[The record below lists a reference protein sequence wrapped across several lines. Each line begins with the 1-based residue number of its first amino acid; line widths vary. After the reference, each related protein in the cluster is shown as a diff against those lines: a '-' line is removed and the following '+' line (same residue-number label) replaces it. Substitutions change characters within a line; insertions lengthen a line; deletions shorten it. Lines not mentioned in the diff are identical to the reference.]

1 LSLDEFS
8 QHKGQGRYVTTVV
21 DLDHPSL
28 LEVIDSHQQDD
39 LIATLSALYPVA
51 ERMAVE
57 EVSID
62 MWASY
67 TTVVRTVF
75 PQATIVY
82 DRFHVMQHVNREINH
97 LRKQMKVKFKGAPH
111 LLWKHHQDLDDD
123 QRARLHQGLKEHPCL
138 AMAYELKEELFTLY
152 ETARSV
158 SGARRQLRRWLRM
171 ARLLYVDSA
180 AMIERHLEGICQ
192 YFANHTTSGIT
203 EGINTRIKLIKRQGY
218 GFPCFPHFR
227 LRLLACLGRS

>member
-1 LSLDEFS
+1 MSLDEFS
-8 QHKGQGRYVTTVV
+8 QHKGQGHYVTTVV
-21 DLDHPSL
+21 DLDHASL
-28 LEVIDSHQQDD
+28 LEVIDSHQQEE
-39 LIATLSALYPVA
+39 LIAALTALYPVA
-51 ERMAVE
+51 ERLAVE

-67 TTVVRTVF
+67 TTVVTTVF

-82 DRFHVMQHVNREINH
+82 ARFHVMQHVNRDLNR

-123 QRARLHQGLKEHPCL
+123 QRVRLRQGLKDHPCL
-138 AMAYELKEELFTLY
+138 AIAYDLKEELYTLY

-158 SGARRQLRRWLRM
+158 NGAQRQLRRWLRI
-171 ARLLYVDSA
+171 ARLLYADSA

-192 YFANHTTSGIT
+192 YFAHHTTSWIT
-203 EGINTRIKLIKRQGY
+203 EGINTRI
-218 GFPCFPHFR
+218 
-227 LRLLACLGRS
+227 

>member
-1 LSLDEFS
+1 MSLDEFS
-8 QHKGQGRYVTTVV
+8 QHKGQGHYVTTVV
-21 DLDHPSL
+21 DLDHASL
-28 LEVIDSHQQDD
+28 LEVIDSHQQEE
-39 LIATLSALYPVA
+39 LIAALTALYPVA
-51 ERMAVE
+51 ERLAVE

-67 TTVVRTVF
+67 TTVVTTVF

-82 DRFHVMQHVNREINH
+82 DRFHVMQHVNRELNR
-97 LRKQMKVKFKGAPH
+97 LRKQMKGKFKGAPH

-123 QRARLHQGLKEHPCL
+123 QRVRLRQGLKDHPCL
-138 AMAYELKEELFTLY
+138 AIAYDLKEELYTLY

-158 SGARRQLRRWLRM
+158 NGAQRQLRRWLRI
-171 ARLLYVDSA
+171 ARLLYADSA

-192 YFANHTTSGIT
+192 YFAHHTTSGIS